1 MKKNYNG
8 LDLLKFIMALMV
20 VMIHVKPNAHSLFL
34 TTVFSPLM
42 SISVPVFFVVS
53 SVLLFSQLG
62 GAGYTSIIN
71 RYGLFTWFSRI
82 YQGSNIWYNISWVM
96 VSVCDSN
103 GSFNRIHSFKGT
115 E

>member
-53 SVLLFSQLG
+53 SVLLFSKLG
-62 GAGYTSIIN
+62 GGPVIP
-71 RYGLFTWFSRI
+71 
-82 YQGSNIWYNISWVM
+82 
-96 VSVCDSN
+96 VS
-103 GSFNRIHSFKGT
+103 
-115 E
+115 